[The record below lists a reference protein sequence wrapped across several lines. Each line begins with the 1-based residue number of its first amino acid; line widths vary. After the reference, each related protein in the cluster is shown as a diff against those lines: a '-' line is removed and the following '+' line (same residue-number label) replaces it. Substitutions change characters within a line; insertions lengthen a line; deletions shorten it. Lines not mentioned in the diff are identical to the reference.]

1 MKLVSMFIMARWK
14 TVLLSTIGRNS
25 NQLLLPP
32 TPNITLLFLTPIS
45 LDTGNDYP
53 KISTSVTTTTVQLT
67 NPLSLIKNED
77 RPKLQSQFSKVGFA
91 VFPNVLNLKSVD
103 VLNDRLEHVLRG
115 NYDRKQRPD
124 KIPKMLNLA
133 LPPGTAASSAS
144 FLEGD
149 GIPVQRRKRRRRQRR
164 GHQANN
170 QHEQDGDLNN
180 ESSQETNGMNKSQYR
195 FARRQRRG
203 QHQNNQH
210 EKEGYLN
217 NNESSQETNGIHK
230 SQYRSAASGPLGYSG
245 NKQKKV
251 LQIINI
257 RKSDTMFQE
266 LVTSPILGEL
276 VATLM
281 GWKDGARLAQDQIW
295 AK

>member
-1 MKLVSMFIMARWK
+1 MARWK

-25 NQLLLPP
+25 NQHLFPP
-32 TPNITLLFLTPIS
+32 TPNIALLFLTPIS
-45 LDTGNDYP
+45 LDTSNNYS
-53 KISTSVTTTTVQLT
+53 KISTSETTTTVQLT

-164 GHQANN
+164 GQQANN

-203 QHQNNQH
+203 QQPNNQH

-217 NNESSQETNGIHK
+217 NNESSQETNGIHN
-230 SQYRSAASGPLGYSG
+230 SQYRSTASGPLGYSG